1 MRLLPIP
8 SFVLTLADRSLGVPA
23 QGNKRAM
30 QRLTELKKL
39 GEKGR
44 GGPTKKPA
52 TDRPTRQ
59 QAEKEC
65 VVM

>member
-1 MRLLPIP
+1 
-8 SFVLTLADRSLGVPA
+8 
-23 QGNKRAM
+23 M